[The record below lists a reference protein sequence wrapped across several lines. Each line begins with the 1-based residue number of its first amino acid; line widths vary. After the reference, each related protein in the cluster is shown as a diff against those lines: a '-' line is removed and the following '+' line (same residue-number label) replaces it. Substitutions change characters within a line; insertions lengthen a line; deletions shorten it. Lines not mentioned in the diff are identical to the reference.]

1 LVTVQRCRPIWSERS
16 ALAGFLRVIGVP
28 LVRTIQTRGLK
39 ASHGSGHSLDFFV
52 APTWEEEEEER
63 VAGRG
68 RGEVGVGL
76 WRRRMA
82 CASRCREAVEKGMIP
97 SVALG

>member
-1 LVTVQRCRPIWSERS
+1 MVTVQRCRSIWSERF
-16 ALAGFLRVIGVP
+16 ALAGFLRVIDVP
-28 LVRTIQTRGLK
+28 LVRTIQTRGIK
-39 ASHGSGHSLDFFV
+39 ASHGFGQALDFFV
-52 APTWEEEEEER
+52 APTMEEEEEEQ

-68 RGEVGVGL
+68 RSEVGVEL
-76 WRRRMA
+76 WRRRVA

>member
-1 LVTVQRCRPIWSERS
+1 M
-16 ALAGFLRVIGVP
+16 
-28 LVRTIQTRGLK
+28 
-39 ASHGSGHSLDFFV
+39 
-52 APTWEEEEEER
+52 EEEEEEQ

-68 RGEVGVGL
+68 RSEVGVEL
-76 WRRRMA
+76 WRRRVA